1 MNKTILL
8 SFLSF
13 VACAGIIAI
22 AKGRNTSRR
31 TSIGFF
37 LGNRSLG
44 FWMIGCSLFL
54 TNMSA
59 NQFIGENEFVY
70 TTNMSVMAWGM
81 SSVFAMLIVAEFLM
95 PVYLRI
101 GAVTTPDFLALR
113 FDKQTR
119 TMVSVIFLLSYMVNL
134 VPSVLYGCSVA
145 INGIFHIDQQFGLSY
160 FTTIRLLVAFLGV
173 IGALYSVLGGL
184 KVIVISDIIQGI
196 GMLIGAIFI
205 AWFGFRTL
213 GNGHVGAGV
222 TRLLHAHQEHLN
234 SIGRPHDPWPV
245 STLFTGMLL
254 INIYYWGMEQYIVQE
269 ALASK
274 SLAAGQKG
282 MSLACIGKLTAPLL
296 LNIPGLIAVH
306 LYAHIDNT
314 AAVFPK
320 LVGDILPPVLAG
332 FIAAIVFGGALSTFN
347 AGINSLGTL
356 FVINLYKPWAERR
369 NGRVHGN
376 DPNNGSRHDG
386 RDSHNDGNGRVDD
399 RQLLWAG
406 KGFQLLVIVAAI
418 FFSPYILFVQG
429 GFYFYLQKVS
439 TFFSVPVF
447 TVMVVGLL
455 TKKVPAIAAKV
466 ALVFFILA
474 YVLTQFVFPVGL
486 NHLHVLG
493 ILFVLTV
500 GLMLA
505 IGRLKPKDEPY
516 KMLTTAVVSLQ
527 PWKSRWWV
535 FAALLLVMIGMFIL
549 FSPLGIAH

>member
-1 MNKTILL
+1 MNKTIFL
-8 SFLSF
+8 SFLAF
-13 VACAGIIAI
+13 VCCAGLVAI
-22 AKGRNTSRR
+22 YKSRRVSRR
-31 TSIGFF
+31 TSLAFF

-81 SSVFAMLIVAEFLM
+81 SSIFAMLVVAEFLM

-101 GAVTTPDFLALR
+101 GAITTPDFLQLR
-113 FDKQTR
+113 FDRQTKM
-119 TMVSVIFLLSYMVNL
+119 MVSVIFLLSYMINL
-134 VPSVLYGCSVA
+134 IPSVLYGCAVA
-145 INGIFHIDQQFGLSY
+145 INGIFHIDRQFGLSY
-160 FTTIRLLVAFLGV
+160 LAAIRLLVCFLGL

-184 KVIVISDIIQGI
+184 KVIVISDIIQGV
-196 GMLIGAIFI
+196 GMLAGAIFI

-213 GNGHVGAGV
+213 GNGHVLAGV
-222 TRLLHAHQEHLN
+222 TKLLESHRDHLN
-234 SIGRPHDPWPV
+234 SIGRQKDPWPV

-254 INIYYWGMEQYIVQE
+254 INLYYWGMEQYIVQE

-282 MSLACIGKLTAPLL
+282 LSLACIGKLTAPLL

-306 LYAHIDNT
+306 LYAHVDNT

-332 FIAAIVFGGALSTFN
+332 FIAAVVFGGALSTFN

-356 FVINLYKPWAERR
+356 FVVNLYQPWAERR
-369 NGRVHGN
+369 N
-376 DPNNGSRHDG
+376 S
-386 RDSHNDGNGRVDD
+386 RVDD
-399 RQLLWAG
+399 RRLLWAG
-406 KGFQLLVIVAAI
+406 KSFQLLVILAAI
-418 FFSPYILFVQG
+418 CFSPYILFVQG

-447 TVMVVGLL
+447 TVMAVGLL
-455 TKKVPAIAAKV
+455 TKKVPAIAAKIG
-466 ALVFFILA
+466 LVFFIVA
-474 YVLTQFVFPVGL
+474 YVLTQFVFPVPL
-486 NHLHVLG
+486 NHLHVLA

-500 GLMLA
+500 GLMLV
-505 IGRLKPKDEPY
+505 IGRLRPKDAPY

-527 PWKSRWWV
+527 PWKNRWWV
-535 FAALLLVMIGMFIL
+535 FAALLLLMVGMFLL
-549 FSPLGIAH
+549 FSPFGLAR